1 MEQLY
6 LCKNEAELQELKKHA
21 PILMEGMETYV
32 EMLKNSFGVKEI
44 PRCIVWTD
52 YRSATELVTELPVPA
67 FTNDW
72 RTVMT
77 PYPEAWKGV
86 YLSQLKDYDMWD
98 EKVGRIRDYYEN
110 LPINQIRQIFGH
122 EFVHWSEYF
131 WDELFEESMWFEEG
145 MAEYISRKWYL
156 TDEEYEKEKEI
167 NEILVALY
175 EERFGEHTVE
185 EFNREVYDKGM
196 TTVFYY
202 YWKSFLTV
210 EKLLSIPGND
220 VEEVML
226 RYQRWGRTKREVTLL
241 DWFAMH

>member
-6 LCKNEAELQELKKHA
+6 LCKNEEELQELKKHT
-21 PILMEGMETYV
+21 PLLMEGMEEYV
-32 EMLKNSFGVKEI
+32 NMLQSDMGVKEI
-44 PRCIVWTD
+44 PKCIVWTD
-52 YRSATELVTELPVPA
+52 YRSATELITELPVPA

-77 PYPEAWKGV
+77 PYLDAWKGV

-98 EKVGRIRDYYEN
+98 EKVGKVRDYYEN
-110 LPINQIRQIFGH
+110 LPISQVRQIFGH

-131 WDELFEESMWFEEG
+131 WDELFEETMWFEEG

-156 TDEEYEKEKEI
+156 TQAEYEKEKEI
-167 NEILVALY
+167 NRLLIELFEEQNGEQSLNGFDQSVY
-175 EERFGEHTVE
+175 E
-185 EFNREVYDKGM
+185 KGM

-210 EKLLSIPGND
+210 EELVRREGGNI
-220 VEEVML
+220 EEVML
-226 RYQRWGRTKREVTLL
+226 CYQRWGRTKREVTLL
-241 DWFAMH
+241 DWFDMH